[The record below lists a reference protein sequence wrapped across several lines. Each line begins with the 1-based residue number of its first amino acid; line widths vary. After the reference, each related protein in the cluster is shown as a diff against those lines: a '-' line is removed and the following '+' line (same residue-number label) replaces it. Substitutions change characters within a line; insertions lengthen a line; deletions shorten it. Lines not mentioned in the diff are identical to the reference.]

1 MWRRA
6 GRWAGFCRE
15 ALEET
20 GAPDLLLNNAGLMN
34 ELAPL
39 REVGAEEWGR
49 KAVPFLMGLGAK
61 GNGGALTVA

>member
-1 MWRRA
+1 M
-6 GRWAGFCRE
+6 
-15 ALEET
+15 
-20 GAPDLLLNNAGLMN
+20 LNNAGLMN